1 MERVSACGESC
12 ASCAAGCSR
21 KSVIDVTAVNRIN
34 AMPGDK
40 VIIESSSLK
49 VFSIAALVYILPL
62 LFFLAAYF
70 IADALKAG
78 ESACVLISTG
88 AFLLGCLAVYLINKF
103 FRRDRKLSFEIIS
116 FAS

>member
-1 MERVSACGESC
+1 MERFRPVGELRLLRANGSL
-12 ASCAAGCSR
+12 
-21 KSVIDVTAVNRIN
+21 KSVDVTAVNRIN

-78 ESACVLISTG
+78 RVP
-88 AFLLGCLAVYLINKF
+88 AF
-103 FRRDRKLSFEIIS
+103 
-116 FAS
+116 